1 MAKRDYYEVL
11 GVSKDASNQEIK
23 KAYRRLAMKHHPD
36 RNSGDKSS
44 EDKFK
49 EASEAYE
56 VLTDSQKR
64 QAYDQFGHSA
74 VDGSAGAGAGGFGAG
89 SGFGSIFEDVFGDI
103 FSGGQGGG
111 QQSHRGSDLRYNL
124 ELDLEDAV
132 KGANPKIRIPTLVN
146 CQPCNGKGA
155 KKGTDVIDCVQCGGL
170 GQVTARQGFFSI
182 QQTCP
187 RCRGQG
193 KVITDPCPKCRGQ
206 GRVEEQK
213 TLSVK
218 IPPGVDTGDRIRLAG
233 QGEAGSQG
241 GPSGDLYVQIH
252 VRDHKIFSREGE
264 NLFCEVPIS
273 FVSAIL
279 GGELEVP
286 TLEGRVNLKIPAET
300 QTGKMFRLRGK
311 GVNVS
316 QVRGAGVGDLYC
328 KVIVETPVNLNKKQ
342 KELLAEFDRHADDG
356 QSPKQTSW
364 FKGVRNFF
372 DNLSQGSAK

>member
-11 GVSKDASNQEIK
+11 GVSRDASAQEIK
-23 KAYRRLAMKHHPD
+23 KAYRRLAMKVHPD
-36 RNSGDKSS
+36 RNPGDKAC
-44 EDKFK
+44 EEQFK

-56 VLTDSQKR
+56 ILADDQKR
-64 QAYDQFGHSA
+64 SAYDQFGHSA
-74 VDGSAGAGAGGFGAG
+74 VDGSSGGGGFSSGG
-89 SGFGSIFEDVFGDI
+89 SFGSIFEDVFGDI
-103 FSGGQGGG
+103 FSGGQGGRS
-111 QQSHRGSDLRYNL
+111 QVHRGSDLRYNL

-132 KGANPKIRIPTLVN
+132 NGANPKIRIPTLVN
-146 CQPCNGKGA
+146 CQQCDGSGA
-155 KKGTDVIDCVQCGGL
+155 RKGTDVIDCVQCGGL

-193 KVITDPCPKCRGQ
+193 KVITDPCGQCRGQ

-218 IPPGVDTGDRIRLAG
+218 IPPGVDSGDRIRLAG
-233 QGEAGSQG
+233 QGEAGAQG

-252 VRDHKIFSREGE
+252 VRDHKIFTREGE
-264 NLFCEVPIS
+264 HLFCEVPIS
-273 FVSAIL
+273 FVTATL
-279 GGELEVP
+279 GGELQVP
-286 TLEGRVNLKIPAET
+286 TLEGRVNLKIPTET

-328 KVIVETPVNLNKKQ
+328 KVIVETPVHLSKKQ
-342 KELLAEFDRHADDG
+342 KELLREFESCSDDG
-356 QSPKQTSW
+356 QSPKQTNW
-364 FKGVRNFF
+364 FKGVKKFF
-372 DNLSQGSAK
+372 DNLGQG